1 MTSKSLLGEITSM
14 IPLAI
19 FNSSSIEAWPV
30 HINVLA
36 GVSRTNTSSELSEA
50 VTSSTCSALKERKKK
65 NQPQHFHE
73 FFERI
78 FSSSIKISNYNMKI
92 LSKCNAEKETLCFW
106 WKPLYCNALLE
117 FQCLWNITK
126 VPCTGT
132 PITIHTTDTKQ
143 SCSIG
148 IISIMVGYIFESTG
162 LSTWEKKS
170 YKAMFCLLLSCM
182 QLKSK
187 TLPDKK
193 LTNLKD

>member
-92 LSKCNAEKETLCFW
+92 LSKCNAEKETLVFLM
-106 WKPLYCNALLE
+106 KTAR
-117 FQCLWNITK
+117 
-126 VPCTGT
+126 
-132 PITIHTTDTKQ
+132 
-143 SCSIG
+143 
-148 IISIMVGYIFESTG
+148 ISVFVKY
-162 LSTWEKKS
+162 
-170 YKAMFCLLLSCM
+170 Y
-182 QLKSK
+182 
-187 TLPDKK
+187 
-193 LTNLKD
+193 

>member
-73 FFERI
+73 LFEQI
-78 FSSSIKISNYNMKI
+78 FSLSIKISNYNMKI
-92 LSKCNAEKETLCFW
+92 LSKCNAKKETLCFW
-106 WKPLYCNALLE
+106 WKPQYCNALLE
-117 FQCLWNITK
+117 FQFLWNITE
-126 VPCTGT
+126 VPCTGRR

-162 LSTWEKKS
+162 LSTWEKNRIRQCF
-170 YKAMFCLLLSCM
+170 AF
-182 QLKSK
+182 
-187 TLPDKK
+187 
-193 LTNLKD
+193 

>member
-92 LSKCNAEKETLCFW
+92 LSKCNAERETLLFLMKTSVLLQCIARISVFMKYYWGTLYRKTHHNPHHGRETILFHRHHKYHGRLYFW
-106 WKPLYCNALLE
+106 
-117 FQCLWNITK
+117 
-126 VPCTGT
+126 
-132 PITIHTTDTKQ
+132 IHWP
-143 SCSIG
+143 
-148 IISIMVGYIFESTG
+148 FH
-162 LSTWEKKS
+162 LRKKS
-170 YKAMFCLLLSCM
+170 YKAMFCLLVVCS
-182 QLKSK
+182 
-187 TLPDKK
+187 
-193 LTNLKD
+193 

>member
-1 MTSKSLLGEITSM
+1 MPPRASQKSSGSDPSVMTSKSLLGEITSM

-92 LSKCNAEKETLCFW
+92 LSKCNAEKEM
-106 WKPLYCNALLE
+106 LL
-117 FQCLWNITK
+117 FLMKTSVLQCIARISVFVKYYLVQEDPSHSTPRTRNNL
-126 VPCTGT
+126 VP
-132 PITIHTTDTKQ
+132 
-143 SCSIG
+143 SAS
-148 IISIMVGYIFESTG
+148 
-162 LSTWEKKS
+162 
-170 YKAMFCLLLSCM
+170 
-182 QLKSK
+182 
-187 TLPDKK
+187 
-193 LTNLKD
+193 